1 MGEVVDLD
9 AFRKQRKEEEEA
21 EARAEAEAL
30 AQEEQDE
37 IDYMRD
43 VLHRIMVN
51 LSDSLTGSI
60 MSYNPDDPNYFGYDG
75 YSSDDYLFN
84 TYYHEAGYD
93 ENGYYEKSWEFD
105 PREDEEDDDD
115 F

>member
-1 MGEVVDLD
+1 MGEIVDLN
-9 AFRKQRKEEEEA
+9 AFRKQREEEEEA
-21 EARAEAEAL
+21 KAKADAEAL

-43 VLHRIMVN
+43 VLHRIMTN
-51 LSDSLTGSI
+51 LSDTMSGS
-60 MSYNPDDPNYFGYDG
+60 MVQYSDYNNHWDTYP
-75 YSSDDYLFN
+75 SSDDFMLN

-105 PREDEEDDDD
+105 PREDEEDEDDI
-115 F
+115 